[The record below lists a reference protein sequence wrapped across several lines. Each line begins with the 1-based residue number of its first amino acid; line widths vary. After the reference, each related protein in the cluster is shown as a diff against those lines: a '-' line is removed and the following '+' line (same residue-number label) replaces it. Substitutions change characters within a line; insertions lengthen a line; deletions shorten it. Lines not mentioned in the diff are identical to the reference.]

1 VVDDGAVLDD
11 GAVVD
16 ESAVASQ
23 DSPMVGGARGP
34 ERVEG
39 GAERVEG
46 GAERVEGGAASGDG
60 ARPPASRRGESLR
73 RVLAAARERRYQQQ
87 HQAPLWSDR
96 RARRESTPVEHP
108 DDAVPIGVRVA
119 SSWAWRLLLIGLFLY
134 VLMRVLGYFR
144 LLVIPLLVALLV
156 VALVKPVTDMFERA
170 RMGRALSSLLT
181 VLGVLAVVG
190 GLIALVGTQIASG
203 FPELQR
209 QAGAGLTQV
218 QEWLAGPPLRI
229 STSDL
234 AAYLERAKDSL
245 TARQSTVVNGA
256 LAATTTA
263 GHVVTGFFL
272 TLFATFFFLAHGASI
287 WTWLVRLFP
296 RAARDAVDD
305 ASRLGWVTLTSFVR
319 ATVIVALVDA
329 IGIGVGA
336 AILHVPLAVPLG
348 VLVFLSAFIPI
359 VGALFSGAVAVLV
372 ALVAQGP
379 VTALIMLGVVLLVQ
393 QVESHGL
400 QPFLMGRAV
409 RVHPLAVILAIAAGA
424 TVGGIV
430 GALFAVPLIAVGN
443 TVVLSL
449 VGRSAEDPS
458 VAHRPGPDEGG
469 PQLGQ
474 PGAEPEEVGE
484 PAPPDR
490 TGEVPD
496 APRGDHESPPRSRT
510 GGR

>member
-1 VVDDGAVLDD
+1 MTPTWPWAAKGSSDVPEPALLADVSGAQ
-11 GAVVD
+11 A
-16 ESAVASQ
+16 AQ
-23 DSPMVGGARGP
+23 HPMSGRRQ
-34 ERVEG
+34 RV
-39 GAERVEG
+39 
-46 GAERVEGGAASGDG
+46 
-60 ARPPASRRGESLR
+60 R
-73 RVLAAARERRYQQQ
+73 RVIEAARERRYQYE
-87 HQAPLWSDR
+87 HEPVPWVSR
-96 RARRESTPVEHP
+96 RRPAERAALRHA

-119 SSWAWRLLLIGLFLY
+119 SAWAWRLLLIGLFVY
-134 VLMRVLGYFR
+134 VLVKVLGFFQ
-144 LLVIPLLVALLV
+144 LLVIPLLVALLA
-156 VALVKPVTDMFERA
+156 VALVKPVTDGLRRA
-170 RMGRALSSLLT
+170 GVRRAPASLLT
-181 VLGVLAVVG
+181 LLAVLAVVA

-209 QAGAGLTQV
+209 QAEAGLAQV
-218 QEWLAGPPLRI
+218 QHWLAGPPLRI
-229 STSDL
+229 STHDL
-234 AAYLERAKDSL
+234 ADYLQRARDNL
-245 TARQSTVVNGA
+245 TARQSTVVSGA

-272 TLFATFFFLAHGASI
+272 TLFATFFFLAHGADI
-287 WTWLVRLFP
+287 WAWVVRLFP
-296 RAARDAVDD
+296 RTAREAVDES
-305 ASRLGWVTLTSFVR
+305 ARLGWVTLTSFVR

-359 VGALFSGAVAVLV
+359 VGALFSGVVAVLV

-449 VGRSAEDPS
+449 VGRSSHDPS
-458 VAHRPGPDEGG
+458 VAHRPTPGEGG
-469 PQLGQ
+469 PELGQ
-474 PGAEPEEVGE
+474 PGDEPEDVGV
-484 PAPPDR
+484 PSPPDA
-490 TGEVPD
+490 TGE
-496 APRGDHESPPRSRT
+496 G
-510 GGR
+510 

>member
-1 VVDDGAVLDD
+1 MTPTWPWSRG
-11 GAVVD
+11 
-16 ESAVASQ
+16 SADQRHANPTETPGLELQ
-23 DSPMVGGARGP
+23 HPGKP
-34 ERVEG
+34 
-39 GAERVEG
+39 
-46 GAERVEGGAASGDG
+46 ASGR
-60 ARPPASRRGESLR
+60 AEAVRRAI
-73 RVLAAARERRYQQQ
+73 AAARERRYQRE
-87 HQAPLWSDR
+87 HALPLWSTR
-96 RARRESTPVEHP
+96 RRDSAGPRLQHADE
-108 DDAVPIGVRVA
+108 AVPIGVQVA
-119 SSWAWRLLLIGLFLY
+119 SAWAWRLLLLGVFVY
-134 VLMRVLGYFR
+134 VLVKVLGYFR
-144 LLVIPLLVALLV
+144 LLVVPLLLALLV
-156 VALVKPVTDMFERA
+156 VALIKPVTDALRRA
-170 RMGRALSSLLT
+170 RVRRAPAALLSL
-181 VLGVLAVVG
+181 LGVLAVVA
-190 GLIALVGTQIASG
+190 GLIALVSTQIASG

-209 QAGAGLTQV
+209 QAEAGLGQV
-218 QEWLAGPPLRI
+218 QQWLAGPPLRL
-229 STSDL
+229 STNDL
-234 AAYLERAKDSL
+234 ADYLERAKDSL

-272 TLFATFFFLAHGASI
+272 MLFATFFFLAHGDDI
-287 WTWLVRLFP
+287 WGWIVRLFP
-296 RAARDAVDD
+296 QAARDAVDD

-336 AILHVPLAVPLG
+336 AVLHVPLAVPLG

-393 QVESHGL
+393 QIESHGL

-443 TVVLSL
+443 TVVLAL
-449 VGRSAEDPS
+449 AGRSAHDPS
-458 VAHRPGPDEGG
+458 VAHRPSAEEGG

-474 PGAEPEEVGE
+474 PGAEPEDVGV
-484 PAPPDR
+484 PQPPDE
-490 TGEVPD
+490 TGE
-496 APRGDHESPPRSRT
+496 
-510 GGR
+510 